1 MEELDK
7 RAPFIAAGGRI
18 PPELRGIKTPCYIL
32 DENALRKN
40 AKLLG
45 KVAQRTGCKM
55 LLAQKAF
62 SNYDCY
68 RFFEPYLAG
77 TEASGLFE
85 ARLGAEEMPGKEV
98 HVFCAGYR
106 ADEFE
111 ELLHYA
117 DHIVFNSPSSLLR
130 FGKRA
135 KEAGKSVG
143 LRINPECSTQ
153 EGHEIYDPCAPGSR
167 MGTTRAQ
174 WDEACEKNPE
184 LPDLLD
190 GIHFHTLCEQDSDD
204 LETTLVSVKENF
216 GNLISEVK
224 WINFGGGHHITRP
237 GYDIERLERCIRM
250 AKEEWNVEVYLEP
263 GEAWALNAGFLLTSV
278 LDVLK
283 NGETQIA
290 ILDVSAA
297 CHMPDVLEMPYCPP
311 LLDADEMG
319 EDGIT
324 VRLGGPTCLSGD
336 VIGDYKFRQLPQ
348 YGDLLMF
355 GDMAIYTTCKNN
367 TFNGMPLPDI
377 WLRCADSTMLP
388 LTNFG
393 YADFKGR
400 LGSPCR
406 K

>member
-1 MEELDK
+1 MERTDT
-7 RAPFIAAGGRI
+7 RPPFAASGGII
-18 PPELRGIKTPCYIL
+18 PPELRKIKTPCYVL
-32 DENALRKN
+32 DEAALIKN
-40 AKLLG
+40 AELMGNIAK
-45 KVAQRTGCKM
+45 RTGCKM

-68 RFFEPYLAG
+68 RCFEPYLAG

-111 ELLHYA
+111 ELLQYA
-117 DHIVFNSPSSLLR
+117 DHIVFNSPMQLLR
-130 FGKRA
+130 FGPGA

-153 EGHEIYDPCAPGSR
+153 DGHEIYDPCAPGSR

-174 WDEACEKNPE
+174 WNEASQKNPE
-184 LPDLLD
+184 LLDLLE

-204 LETTLVSVKENF
+204 LETTLVFVKKHF
-216 GNLISEVK
+216 GDLASRVK

-250 AKEEWNVEVYLEP
+250 AKDEWKVEVYLEP
-263 GEAWALNAGFLLTSV
+263 GEAWALNAGFLLTRV

-283 NGETQIA
+283 NGKTEIA
-290 ILDVSAA
+290 IIDASAA
-297 CHMPDVLEMPYCPP
+297 CHMPDVLEMPYRPP
-311 LLDADEMG
+311 LLGADDTE
-319 EDGIT
+319 EDRIT

-377 WLRCADSTMLP
+377 WLRRADNTMQQ
-388 LTNFG
+388 LTDFG
-393 YADFKGR
+393 YADFKER
-400 LGSPCR
+400 LGSR

>member
-1 MEELDK
+1 MEGLDK
-7 RAPFIAAGGRI
+7 RAPFTAAGGII
-18 PPELRGIKTPCYIL
+18 PPEFRNIKTPCYIL
-32 DENALRKN
+32 DEKALIKN

-45 KVAQRTGCKM
+45 KVAKETGCKM

-117 DHIVFNSPSSLLR
+117 DHIVFNSPSQLLR
-130 FGKRA
+130 FGLMA
-135 KEAGKSVG
+135 KKAGESVG

-174 WDEACEKNPE
+174 WDEAILKNPE
-184 LPDLLD
+184 LLDLLD

-204 LETTLVSVKENF
+204 LEKTLASVKKKFGDLVSRM
-216 GNLISEVK
+216 K

-237 GYDIERLERCIRM
+237 GYDIERLKRCIQM

-283 NGETQIA
+283 NAETQLA
-290 ILDVSAA
+290 IVDASAA
-297 CHMPDVLEMPYCPP
+297 CHMPDVLEMPSRPP
-311 LLDADEMG
+311 RLGAEEWDEG
-319 EDGIT
+319 LT

-336 VIGDYKFRQLPQ
+336 VIGDYKFGQLPK

-377 WLRCADSTMLP
+377 WLRQADNTMVQ
-388 LTNFG
+388 LTDFD
-393 YADFKGR
+393 YTDFKGR
-400 LGSPCR
+400 LGR
-406 K
+406 RR

>member
-18 PPELRGIKTPCYIL
+18 PPEFRGIKTPCYIL

-204 LETTLVSVKENF
+204 LETTLVSVKKNF

-400 LGSPCR
+400 LGSLCR